1 MIQLGQGKHWDE
13 LKIGDRF
20 KSWGRTIT
28 DADIVNF
35 INATGMLEVLFTD
48 AEFRAKSSAIPGRVA
63 PAALIYSVAE
73 GMLFVTLIQGTGL
86 AFLNTEINVKGPV
99 IAGDTIHVEVE
110 VTDVRPTSKNDGRG
124 LVRTHNEVINQRGE
138 VVLVYTP
145 LRLVKGTPTTTDQ

>member
-86 AFLNTEINVKGPV
+86 AFLNAEINVKGPV
-99 IAGDTIHVEVE
+99 VAGDTIHVEVE
-110 VTDVRPTSKNDGRG
+110 VADVRPTSKNDGRG
-124 LVRTHNEVINQRGE
+124 LVRSRNEVINQRGE

>member
-124 LVRTHNEVINQRGE
+124 LVRTRNEVINQRGE

>member
-99 IAGDTIHVEVE
+99 VAGDTIHVEVE

-124 LVRTHNEVINQRGE
+124 LVRTRNEVINQRGE
-138 VVLVYTP
+138 VVLIYTP